1 MFCNSAS
8 TPFSENTLRGEYHNH
23 IDISRVVIHVIP
35 SHPDWMDA
43 SYRDTS

>member
-1 MFCNSAS
+1 MFRNSAS

-23 IDISRVVIHVIP
+23 ISMSRVFIHMIL

-43 SYRDTS
+43 SHRDTS